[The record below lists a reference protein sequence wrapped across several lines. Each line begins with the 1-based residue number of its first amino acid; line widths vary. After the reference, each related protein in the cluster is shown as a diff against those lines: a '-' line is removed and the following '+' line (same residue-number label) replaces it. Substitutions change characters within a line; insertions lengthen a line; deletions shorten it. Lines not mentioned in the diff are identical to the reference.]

1 MNRLAALRPQPPLWA
16 GFSDFTGSAMP
27 TYKAPVNDTVFL
39 LNDVFNYANYANA
52 PGFSE
57 APIDVVEAVLG
68 EGAKF
73 VEEVVQPL
81 NRVGD
86 IEGCKRHDDGSVT
99 TPKGFKQAYKALVE
113 GGWVGLA
120 GDPAFGGQGLPPFLA
135 VLFSEYAYSA
145 NIAFWMYPGLTNGAV
160 AALMAHGSEELKSS
174 YLPKMTTGEW
184 TGTMCLTE
192 PHCGTDLGLIKTRA
206 VPSAGGS
213 YAITGQKI
221 FISAGEHDLT
231 DNIVHLVLARIE
243 GAPAGVKGISLFL
256 VPKFL
261 PDPDGGVGERNGVM
275 CGSIEHKMGIHGNT
289 TAVLNFDGAKG
300 WLVGEQHRG
309 LPAMFVMMNGARLG
323 VAVQGLGVS
332 EVAYQNAAAYAKERR
347 QGRSLKGPVEPEKP
361 ADLLVVHPD
370 VRRMLLEVR
379 AFNEGA
385 RALLVWIALT
395 QDEARHAPDDKARQA
410 ADDRLGLM
418 TPVLKGVFTD
428 YGFANA
434 VKAQQVLGGHGYI
447 AEWGMEQFV
456 RDARIA
462 MIYEGANGVQ
472 ALDLVARKLPKD
484 GGRALMGFL
493 GEMSQFL
500 AVGKNDAALAPYLGG
515 LEAALGHLQQASL
528 WLSRNGVAD
537 PNNAG
542 AASTDYMHLFGLT
555 ALGYMWARIVKAVLA
570 RQARSES
577 NPVLDAK
584 LTLAKFFNER
594 MLPETAAQLA
604 RLSAGAATVMALPAE
619 AF

>member
-1 MNRLAALRPQPPLWA
+1 
-16 GFSDFTGSAMP
+16 MP
-27 TYKAPVNDTVFL
+27 TYKAPVSDTVFL

-57 APIDVVEAVLG
+57 APIDIVEAVLS

-99 TPKGFKQAYKALVE
+99 TPKGFKEAYKALVD

-120 GDPAFGGQGLPPFLA
+120 GDPAYGGQGLPLFLA
-135 VLFSEYAYSA
+135 VLFSEYGYGA
-145 NIAFWMYPGLTNGAV
+145 NIAFSMYPGLTNGAV
-160 AALMAHGSEELKSS
+160 AALTVHGSDELKAR

-206 VPSAGGS
+206 VPESDGS

-221 FISAGEHDLT
+221 FISAGEHDLA

-261 PDPDGGVGERNGVM
+261 PSADGGVGERNGVM

-347 QGRSLKGPVEPEKP
+347 QGRSLKGPVEPDKP
-361 ADLLVVHPD
+361 ADLLLVHPD

-484 GGRALMGFL
+484 GGRALMAFL
-493 GEMSQFL
+493 GEVSQFL
-500 AVGKNDAALAPYLGG
+500 AAEKSDATLTPYLGG
-515 LEAALGHLQQASL
+515 LQAALGHLQQASL

-555 ALGYMWARIVKAVLA
+555 ALGYMWARVVKAVLA
-570 RQARSES
+570 RQAKGES
-577 NPVLDAK
+577 NPALDAK
-584 LTLAKFFNER
+584 LILAKFFSER
-594 MLPETAAQLA
+594 MLPETAAHLA
-604 RLSAGAATVMALPAE
+604 RLSAGASTLMALPVE

>member
-1 MNRLAALRPQPPLWA
+1 
-16 GFSDFTGSAMP
+16 MP
-27 TYKAPVNDTVFL
+27 IYKAPVSDTVFL
-39 LNDVFNYANYANA
+39 LSDVFAYANYANA

-57 APIDVVEAVLG
+57 APLDVVEAVLS

-99 TPKGFKQAYKALVE
+99 TPKGFRQAYKALVE

-145 NIAFWMYPGLTNGAV
+145 NVAFSMYPGLTNGAV
-160 AALMAHGSEELKSS
+160 AALTVHGNDELKSR

-184 TGTMCLTE
+184 TGTMNLTE
-192 PHCGTDLGLIKTRA
+192 PQCGTDLGLIKTRA
-206 VPSAGGS
+206 VPSGDGS

-221 FISAGEHDLT
+221 FISAGEHDLA
-231 DNIVHLVLARIE
+231 DNIIHLVLARIE

-256 VPKFL
+256 VPKYL
-261 PDPDGGVGERNGVM
+261 PDQNGGAGERNGVV
-275 CGSIEHKMGIHGNT
+275 CGSIEHKMGIHANT
-289 TAVLNFDGAKG
+289 TAVLNYDGAKG
-300 WLVGEQHRG
+300 WLVGEEHRG

-323 VAVQGLGVS
+323 VAVQGLAIS
-332 EVAYQNAAAYAKERR
+332 EVAYQNAATYAKERR
-347 QGRSLKGPVEPEKP
+347 QGRSLKGPVEPGKP
-361 ADLLVVHPD
+361 ADLLLVHPD
-370 VRRMLLEVR
+370 VRRMLLEIR
-379 AFNEGA
+379 AFNEAA

-395 QDEARHAPDDKARQA
+395 QDEARHAPEEKARQA

-428 YGFANA
+428 YGFMNA

-484 GGRALMGFL
+484 GGRAVMAFL
-493 GEMSQFL
+493 RELSQFL
-500 AVGKNDAALAPYLGG
+500 AAEKNDAELAPYLSG
-515 LEAALGHLQQASL
+515 LQAALGHLQEASL
-528 WLSRNGVAD
+528 WLSRNGLVD

-542 AASTDYMHLFGLT
+542 AASTDYLNLFGLT

-570 RQARSES
+570 RQARGES
-577 NPVLDAK
+577 NPALDAK

-594 MLPETAAQLA
+594 MLPETAAHLA
-604 RLSAGAATVMALPAE
+604 RLSAGAATLMALPAE

>member
-1 MNRLAALRPQPPLWA
+1 
-16 GFSDFTGSAMP
+16 MP
-27 TYKAPVNDTVFL
+27 TYKAPVSDTVFL
-39 LNDVFNYANYANA
+39 LNDVFDYAKYANY

-57 APIDVVEAVLG
+57 APMDVIEAVLT

-86 IEGCKRHDDGSVT
+86 QEGCTRHADGSVT
-99 TPKGFKQAYKALVE
+99 TAKGFKAAYKALVE

-120 GDPAFGGQGLPPFLA
+120 CDPAYGGQGLPPFLA
-135 VLFSEYAYSA
+135 VLFSEYECSA
-145 NIAFWMYPGLTNGAV
+145 SLAFAMYPGLTNGAV
-160 AALMAHGSEELKSS
+160 AALTVHGSDELKSRF
-174 YLPKMTTGEW
+174 LPRMTTGEW
-184 TGTMCLTE
+184 TGTMNLTE

-206 VPSAGGS
+206 VPQADSS

-221 FISAGEHDLT
+221 FISAGEHDLAE
-231 DNIVHLVLARIE
+231 NIIHLVLARIE

-261 PDPDGGVGERNGVM
+261 PSADGEVGERNGVV
-275 CGSIEHKMGIHGNT
+275 CGSIEHKMGIHGSS
-289 TAVLNFDGAKG
+289 TAVLNYDGAKG
-300 WLVGEQHRG
+300 WLVGEEHRG

-323 VAVQGLGVS
+323 VAVQGLSLS

-347 QGRSLKGPVEPEKP
+347 QGRSLKGAAEPDKP
-361 ADLLVVHPD
+361 ADPLLVHPD
-370 VRRMLLEVR
+370 IRRMLMEIR

-385 RALLVWIALT
+385 RALLVWIALA
-395 QDEARHAPDDKARQA
+395 QDEARHAPEGKARQA

-456 RDARIA
+456 RDARIS

-484 GGRALMGFL
+484 GGRALMAFL
-493 GEMSQFL
+493 GEAAQFL
-500 AVGKNDAALAPYLGG
+500 AAEKNDAALAPYLSP
-515 LEAALGHLQQASL
+515 LQAALGHLQQASL
-528 WLSRNGVAD
+528 WLQKNALAD

-577 NPVLDAK
+577 NPALDAK

-594 MLPETAAQLA
+594 MLPETAAHLA
-604 RLSAGAATVMALPAE
+604 RLSAGASTLMALPAD

>member
-1 MNRLAALRPQPPLWA
+1 
-16 GFSDFTGSAMP
+16 MP
-27 TYKAPVNDTVFL
+27 TYKAPVSDSVFL
-39 LNDVFNYANYANA
+39 LNDVFDYAKYANS
-52 PGFSE
+52 PGFSD
-57 APIDVVEAVLG
+57 APMDVVETVLS

-81 NRVGD
+81 NRIGD

-99 TPKGFKQAYKALVE
+99 TAKGFRQAYKALVE
-113 GGWVGLA
+113 GGWIGLA
-120 GDPAFGGQGLPPFLA
+120 GDPNFGGQGLPPFLA
-135 VLFSEYAYSA
+135 VLISEYANSA
-145 NIAFWMYPGLTNGAV
+145 NVAFWMYPGLTNGAV
-160 AALMAHGSEELKSS
+160 AALTVHGGDDLKSR

-206 VPSAGGS
+206 LPSADGS

-261 PDPDGGVGERNGVM
+261 PDADGKPGARNGVV
-275 CGSIEHKMGIHGNT
+275 CGSIEHKMGIHGNA
-289 TAVLNFDGAKG
+289 TAVLNFDEAKG

-323 VAVQGLGVS
+323 VAVQGLGIS

-347 QGRSLKGPVEPEKP
+347 QGRSLKGPAEPDKP
-361 ADLLVVHPD
+361 ADLLLVHPD

-379 AFNEGA
+379 AFNEAA
-385 RALLVWIALT
+385 RALLIWTALA
-395 QDEARHAPDDKARQA
+395 QDEARHAPDAKARQT
-410 ADDRLGLM
+410 ADDRLSLL

-472 ALDLVARKLPKD
+472 ALDLVGRKLARD
-484 GGRALMGFL
+484 GGRAVMAFFGEVNGFL
-493 GEMSQFL
+493 
-500 AVGKNDAALAPYLGG
+500 AANKDDAALAPYLGG
-515 LEAALGHLQQASL
+515 LKSSLGHLQQATM
-528 WLSRNGVAD
+528 WLSANGLKNPD
-537 PNNAG
+537 DAG
-542 AASTDYMHLFGLT
+542 AGSYDYMHLMGLT

-570 RQARSES
+570 RQAQSES
-577 NPVLDAK
+577 TPALDSK

-594 MLPETAAQLA
+594 MLPETAAHLA
-604 RLSAGAATVMALPAE
+604 RLSAGAEALMALPSE